1 MGDNVE
7 NNNLNIY
14 KIEELENTRDIVFT
28 IKTQSTKILSV

>member
-14 KIEELENTRDIVFT
+14 KIEELENIRET
-28 IKTQSTKILSV
+28 LSLQLKHKVLKY